1 MKQVIETVT
10 QDIALIRHFREHLA
24 VLSDQRALDLLS
36 LASVTQVTNKD
47 VRDALKLRR
56 AGAWV
61 WLSKL
66 TALGMLEKRG
76 QSYRASP
83 YTTNLI
89 SATSLVFRSVLNGK
103 TPQLNTHAW
112 SEALRLASD
121 GVQML
126 YARGRIDQA
135 EFTRQSRMLK
145 ELEAQLN
152 VA

>member
-1 MKQVIETVT
+1 MKQAIETVT

-36 LASVTQVTNKD
+36 LASVTQVTN
-47 VRDALKLRR
+47 RDARDVLKLRR

-83 YTTNLI
+83 YTENLI
-89 SATSLVFRSVLNGK
+89 SATSLVFRSVVNGK
-103 TPQLNTHAW
+103 TPRFNAPAW
-112 SEALRLASD
+112 SEVLRLASD
-121 GVQML
+121 GVRTS
-126 YARGRIDQA
+126 YERGR
-135 EFTRQSRMLK
+135 
-145 ELEAQLN
+145 
-152 VA
+152 